1 MKDIFLKINE
11 AILGANDILIATHEK
26 PDGDACGSALAL
38 ALYLQSLGKNFQI
51 YANDKAPDFLFFLP
65 LIDQMTASTGVFN
78 KKWDLVI
85 CVDVAATGHAHLPD
99 DFVAGSTIIN
109 LDHHATNNNYGHLA
123 VVDAGASSTAEIVFD
138 FFKAINHP
146 IDRKSSSCLLT
157 GILTDTGGF
166 SHPNTTI
173 RTMAIASE
181 LMKKGTKI
189 HQIFNHVVHN
199 KSLGGLRLWGMVLS
213 RIQTNQKL
221 DLAYTYVTADDL
233 INYQVP
239 EEETDGLVNF
249 LNVIS
254 DYSVVILFKVDRGFT
269 KASIRTKRDDIDV
282 SRLAMAFGGG
292 GHQKAA
298 GFSLPWRLEEVNGK
312 LVVKN

>member
-11 AILGANDILIATHEK
+11 AILEANNILIATHEN

-51 YANDKAPDFLFFLP
+51 FAKGKVPDFLFFLP
-65 LIDQMTASTGVFN
+65 LIDRVTANPIIFTQ
-78 KKWDLVI
+78 KWDLAI
-85 CVDVAATGHAHLPD
+85 CVDATSTSRAYLPD
-99 DFVAGSTIIN
+99 DFVSGLAVIN
-109 LDHHATNNNYGHLA
+109 LDHHATNENFGKHA
-123 VVDAGASSTAEIVFD
+123 VVDVTASSTAEIIFN
-138 FFKAINHP
+138 FFKAINFS
-146 IDRKSSSCLLT
+146 IDRKLSSCLLT

-173 RTMAIASE
+173 RTMSIASE

-199 KSLGGLRLWGMVLS
+199 KSLGGLRLWGMALS
-213 RIQTNQKL
+213 RIQTNPKL

-239 EEETDGLVNF
+239 EEEMDGLVNF

-282 SRLAMAFGGG
+282 SRLALAFGGG

-298 GFSLPWRLEEVNGK
+298 GFSLPWRLEEVNGR
-312 LVVKN
+312 LVVKE

>member
-11 AILGANDILIATHEK
+11 AILGANNILIATHEK

-38 ALYLQSLGKNFQI
+38 ALYLQTLGKNFQI
-51 YANDKAPDFLFFLP
+51 FSNNKAPDFLYFLP
-65 LIDQMTASTGVFN
+65 LIDQMTTDVDVFN
-78 KKWDLVI
+78 KRWDLVI
-85 CVDVAATGHAHLPD
+85 CVDASSTSFAHLPD
-99 DFVAGSTIIN
+99 DFAVRSTIIN
-109 LDHHATNNNYGHLA
+109 FDHHATNASYGQLA
-123 VVDAGASSTAEIVFD
+123 VVDVGASSTAEVVFN
-138 FFKAINHP
+138 FFKAISYP
-146 IDRKSSSCLLT
+146 IDRKLASCLLT

-173 RTMAIASE
+173 KTMAIASE
-181 LMKKGTKI
+181 LMKKGSKI

-239 EEETDGLVNF
+239 EEEIDGLVNF

-254 DYSVVILFKVDRGFT
+254 DYSVVMLFKIDRGFT

-282 SRLAMAFGGG
+282 SRLALAFGGG

-312 LVVKN
+312 LVVKD

>member
-11 AILGANDILIATHEK
+11 AILEANSILIATHEK

-51 YANDKAPDFLFFLP
+51 FANDKAPDFLFFMP
-65 LIDQMTASTGVFN
+65 LIDRMTTSAEVFS

-85 CVDVAATGHAHLPD
+85 CVDATSTSRAFLPD
-99 DFVAGSTIIN
+99 DFVSHSLIIN
-109 LDHHATNNNYGHLA
+109 FDHHITNDNFGKHN
-123 VVDAGASSTAEIVFD
+123 VMDAAASSTAEIFFN
-138 FFKAINHP
+138 FFKAIDFP
-146 IDRKSSSCLLT
+146 IDRRLASCLLT

-166 SHPNTTI
+166 SHPNTSTK
-173 RTMAIASE
+173 TMAIASE

-239 EEETDGLVNF
+239 EEEIDGLVNF

-254 DYSVVILFKVDRGFT
+254 DYSVVMLFKIDKGFT

-282 SRLAMAFGGG
+282 SRLALAFGGG

-298 GFSLPWRLEEVNGK
+298 GFSLPWRLEELNGK
-312 LVVKN
+312 LVVKD